1 MVCGCFILLMKET
14 NGRPLVYPYIPTF
27 KKMKNFMFLKVGG
40 YMKTIVSKNY
50 LDRIIELY
58 GTPDIKI
65 IFIDFMDLEF
75 EEIKECPSLFCGA
88 TLCDR

>member
-1 MVCGCFILLMKET
+1 
-14 NGRPLVYPYIPTF
+14 
-27 KKMKNFMFLKVGG
+27 MFLKVGG